1 MLVAVAGLAGF
12 VDAIAGGGGLLC
24 VPALLAAGLPPVAV
38 LATNKLQST
47 FGTATACFNFARKG
61 HVDFRSMALPVAG
74 AFLGSALGALIV
86 QRLDSSFLTGLV
98 PILLIATAA
107 YFLLSPKMSEV
118 DQHRWLHPPAY
129 AGVAFA
135 IGFYDGFFGPG
146 AGSFYTVSLI
156 ALMGMGL
163 IRATAHTKLLNV
175 TSNLAALIA
184 LAAGGHVIWTLGFC
198 MAAANMTGGQLGSMA
213 AMRFGARLIR
223 PLLVVVS
230 LALTAKLLADPANPI
245 AKMIWAR

>member
-1 MLVAVAGLAGF
+1 MHLSPEVFVTLVAVAGLAGF

-74 AFLGSALGALIV
+74 AFLGSALGAVIV
-86 QRLDSSFLTGLV
+86 QRLDPSFLAGLV

-118 DQHRWLHPPAY
+118 DRHQWMKPAAY
-129 AGVAFA
+129 TAIAFA

-175 TSNLAALIA
+175 TSNLAALIT

-198 MAAANMTGGQLGSMA
+198 MAAA
-213 AMRFGARLIR
+213 
-223 PLLVVVS
+223 
-230 LALTAKLLADPANPI
+230 
-245 AKMIWAR
+245 